1 MTNPKAIRFPVG
13 SDLLAWYERRS
24 AETGISVNR
33 LLVAALESHRAAVEA
48 AENHPSGS
56 GRGHDAEE
64 SRNSLRSARLETTAA
79 GAG

>member
-56 GRGHDAEE
+56 GRGHDAE